1 MAIPIIIKTLLS
13 GKVVEWERL
22 DFKRGWNP
30 VDVMHSVCTFAND
43 VNNWGG
49 GYILKDLDIT
59 EGRSTGFPKV
69 YNALRGNGSPDPI
82 FETDENNSYFLAT
95 IPIHPAFNPAN
106 AGMYQTV
113 EDENEGESKE
123 KSRGKGKEKSREK
136 ILSYL
141 KVNPMA
147 TQVDMQTEIGLSR
160 AGIEKILSQL
170 KREGLLMREGS
181 RRNGKWVVTNKENEL

>member
-1 MAIPIIIKTLLS
+1 MAIPINIKTLLS

-95 IPIHPAFNPAN
+95 IPIRPAFNPAN
-106 AGMYQTV
+106 AGMYHV
-113 EDENEGESKE
+113 EDENEGES
-123 KSRGKGKEKSREK
+123 KEKSREK

-147 TQVDMQTEIGLSR
+147 TQVDMQTEFGLSR

-181 RRNGKWVVTNKENEL
+181 RRNGKWVVTDKENEQ